1 MRTCVKALILLLL
14 GLYYT
19 SAVSQSNQ
27 QLELKKKRKQIE
39 NEIKQI
45 NELLFLNNNKKLDAF
60 FEIENLNIKIKRKEE
75 LVKLTNQQINIITK
89 EIEKNL
95 SSVDSL
101 TLFLEESKE
110 SYKNIIVK
118 SYKTKSGKSRLMFL
132 LSSETFFQAY
142 RRVQYMKQYASFRKK
157 QSIKISDLI
166 LQIESLNDELDFK
179 VQNKQSLIKE
189 NRDIQRSLLN
199 EKKQSS
205 SLVSQLR
212 KKEKK
217 YKKDIEQK
225 EKLTAQIDKEIKR
238 LISEA
243 IAKSRA
249 NTRSNTFA
257 LTPEA
262 IELEKNFV
270 LNKGK
275 LPWPVTRGVI
285 IQRFGTQAH
294 PVVKTAKIK
303 SNGIII
309 ATPEGQ
315 SVRTVFDG
323 EILSVLKFKGS
334 NPTILVRHGNYITAY
349 KNLSKVFV
357 KKGEKVFSNQNIGE
371 VFTNK
376 LSGKSSV
383 QFSVFDKTTPV
394 NPQLWLLKK

>member
-19 SAVSQSNQ
+19 SAVSQSSQ

-75 LVKLTNQQINIITK
+75 LVKLTNQQINIITN

-101 TLFLEESKE
+101 TLILEESKE

-225 EKLTAQIDKEIKR
+225 EKLTAEIDKEIKR

-249 NTRSNTFA
+249 
-257 LTPEA
+257 
-262 IELEKNFV
+262 
-270 LNKGK
+270 
-275 LPWPVTRGVI
+275 
-285 IQRFGTQAH
+285 
-294 PVVKTAKIK
+294 
-303 SNGIII
+303 
-309 ATPEGQ
+309 
-315 SVRTVFDG
+315 
-323 EILSVLKFKGS
+323 
-334 NPTILVRHGNYITAY
+334 
-349 KNLSKVFV
+349 
-357 KKGEKVFSNQNIGE
+357 
-371 VFTNK
+371 
-376 LSGKSSV
+376 
-383 QFSVFDKTTPV
+383 TT
-394 NPQLWLLKK
+394 